1 MSSEGDGKPPIGPVI
16 VMGVSGAGKSTVG
29 RALSALSATSYIEG
43 DDLHPKLNI
52 EKMREGIPL
61 DDDDRWPWLEEVGN
75 VLYRCAGRGGAVA
88 TCSALKRSYR
98 DVLRYTIGRGLRF
111 VHLTGSRDLLVERM
125 GARTGHYM
133 PAAMLDSQIE
143 TLEPPQREDA
153 RDFDIADEP
162 EVIARRA
169 HDWLVRRM

>member
-1 MSSEGDGKPPIGPVI
+1 MPESDDGRTPIGPVI
-16 VMGVSGAGKSTVG
+16 VMGVSGSGKSTVG
-29 RALSALSATSYIEG
+29 RALSVLGGTSYIEG
-43 DDLHPKLNI
+43 DDLHTKRNI

-61 DDDDRWPWLEEVGN
+61 EDDDRWPWLEEVGK

-98 DVLRYTIGRGLRF
+98 DVLRYTVGRGLRF
-111 VHLTGSRDLLVERM
+111 VHLTGSRDLLERRM

-153 RDFDIADEP
+153 QDFDITDEP
-162 EVIARRA
+162 DVIAKAA